1 MAASAPGSRE
11 NIFRRILCQLADA
24 RQTASDLEN
33 VQIDHLLDMT
43 IMSVVAQW
51 EGIDPSTDCDSK
63 LETVIRY
70 RLRQLREQPAV
81 TTRLPD
87 GGRAR

>member
-1 MAASAPGSRE
+1 MAVSAPEPRE
-11 NIFRRILCQLADA
+11 DIFRRILCQLAAA

-33 VQIDHLLDMT
+33 VQIDHLLDMA

-51 EGIDPSTDCDSK
+51 EGIDLSTDCDSK
-63 LETVIRY
+63 LETVTRY
-70 RLRQLREQPAV
+70 RLRQLREQPIA

-87 GGRAR
+87 GGRAG